1 MSPNG
6 KVMFKDYM
14 YAALLWS
21 KDHQNNKWMNEPSDT
36 VKSVI
41 CVQQIVPTLS
51 TTTIQTSS
59 TRPISYKKVILN
71 GQESYVTYMGRKDR
85 IEGIKACKEINARLP
100 KLRSTEDIDNFL
112 LAFLVSAPNSP
123 PFYLDM
129 FRTESKGRF

>member
-1 MSPNG
+1 
-6 KVMFKDYM
+6 M

-71 GQESYVTYMGRKDR
+71 GQESYVTYMGRKNR
-85 IEGIKACKEINARLP
+85 TEGIKACKEINARLP

>member
-14 YAALLWS
+14 YAAILWS
-21 KDHQNNKWMNEPSDT
+21 KDYQNNKWMNEPSDT
-36 VKSVI
+36 IKSVI

-51 TTTIQTSS
+51 TTTTQISS

-71 GQESYVTYMGRKDR
+71 GQESYVTYMGRKNR
-85 IEGIKACKEINARLP
+85 TEGIKACKEINARLP

-112 LAFLVSAPNSP
+112 LAFLVTAPNSP
-123 PFYLDM
+123 PFYLDI